1 MSHITLAKSD
11 LEIERCFPVMQSLRP
26 HLVQTEF
33 VSRIRQQEQQYG
45 YRLAYLEDG
54 GNIKTLAGFRIS
66 ECLALS
72 RFLYVDDLVTQAS
85 DRFQGY
91 GEAMFDWLVEQAKF
105 YSCNQLHLDSGVQR
119 FDAHRFYLK
128 KRMEITSHH
137 LAMKI

>member
-1 MSHITLAKSD
+1 MSHVTLAKSD
-11 LEIERCFPVMQSLRP
+11 LEIERCFLVMQSLRP

-33 VSRIRQQEQQYG
+33 VSRIRRQEQQYG
-45 YRLAYLEDG
+45 YRLAYLDSG
-54 GNIKTLAGFRIS
+54 SIKTVAGFKIV
-66 ECLALS
+66 ECLAWG
-72 RFLYVDDLVTQAS
+72 RFLDVDDLVTQAS

-91 GEAMFDWLVEQAKF
+91 GEVMFDWVEQAKF
-105 YSCNQLHLDSGVQR
+105 YACNQLHLDSGQH